1 MEYGENHGAELAFW
15 RPKHTLVVTFDLE
28 GVRTSPVAQ
37 IVAKDPG
44 YNPSLSEH
52 TSNYNCDFPI
62 KCVLSGS
69 KKLTPGQ
76 S

>member
-28 GVRTSPVAQ
+28 GVRTSRAAQ

-44 YNPSLSEH
+44 NNPCLSEH
-52 TSNYNCDFPI
+52 TSKYKCDFPI
-62 KCVLSGS
+62 KCLLGGS
-69 KKLTPGQ
+69 KKLTLGQ